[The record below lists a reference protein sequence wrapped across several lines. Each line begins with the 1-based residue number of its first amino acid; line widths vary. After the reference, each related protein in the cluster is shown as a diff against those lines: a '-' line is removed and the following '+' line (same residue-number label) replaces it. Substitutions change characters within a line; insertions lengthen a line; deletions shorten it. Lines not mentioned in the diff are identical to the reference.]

1 MALISMICIFGADL
15 LTFLSF
21 NMISF
26 NPRKRIKEFMKLM
39 NAGMS
44 CPKNL
49 ALSLTVGICLALFPV
64 IGMTFLLGLMVAI
77 VFRLN
82 HLIVQSLNL
91 LLAPVQLLLI
101 YPFIKAG
108 NLVFAGSRF
117 FNNLFSYTGEWTFLK
132 FLELITGG
140 VVVWF
145 ILSIITMPVLY
156 FFLVRMLNSRL
167 KATETVKSN
176 NELL

>member
-1 MALISMICIFGADL
+1 
-15 LTFLSF
+15 
-21 NMISF
+21 MISF
-26 NPRKRIKEFMKLM
+26 NLGKRIKEFKKLLS
-39 NAGMS
+39 AGMS

-108 NLVFAGSRF
+108 NLVFAGSRV

-145 ILSIITMPVLY
+145 ILSVVTMPVLY
-156 FFLVRMLNSRL
+156 FFLVRLL
-167 KATETVKSN
+167 KNREAMVAPVEIDN
-176 NELL
+176 Q